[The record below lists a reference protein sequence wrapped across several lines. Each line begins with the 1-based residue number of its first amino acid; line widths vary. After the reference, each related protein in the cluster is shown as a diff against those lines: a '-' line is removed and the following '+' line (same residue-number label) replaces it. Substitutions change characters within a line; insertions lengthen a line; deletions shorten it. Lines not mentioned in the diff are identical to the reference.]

1 MPTFDVVCRT
11 DMAEM
16 DNAINGIAREIK
28 QRYDL
33 KGTMC
38 SVERSGSNLTMLADD
53 DMLLRQLHQL
63 LHAYCA
69 RRGVDS
75 DVLDFKVTQNA
86 SKGAL
91 RQEITIRQGIDDS
104 TARRVIKAI
113 KSSKLKVQIAL
124 QGDELR
130 VTGKKRDD
138 LQQAIAAI
146 KELETDLPL
155 QYVNFRD

>member
-33 KGTMC
+33 KSTLC
-38 SVERSGSNLTMLADD
+38 SVERSGNNLTMIADD

-63 LHAYCA
+63 LHTYCA

-75 DVLDFKVTQNA
+75 DVLDFKPAQNA

-91 RQEITIRQGIDDS
+91 RQEIVIRQGIDDS
-104 TARRVIKAI
+104 TARQVIKVI

-130 VTGKKRDD
+130 ITGKKRDD
-138 LQQAIAAI
+138 LQQAIATI
-146 KELETDLPL
+146 KEIRTDLPL